1 MPLTIHGNMS
11 GKNGI
16 PTDKLSLPSLFSGET
31 RLCPDKS
38 PMLRRADAQTRQCS
52 STAARTGHCLT
63 KALCSLYRQDDTRA
77 VADNT
82 LVQSELK
89 VLPVPICGQVKPSS
103 ACLSAPCL
111 PPPKDHE
118 MPDDIVVADAG
129 ERAYTSESQK
139 GWAAEIEN
147 MVRKG
152 GDADS
157 GMIEISVRRLQQP
170 SFP

>member
-16 PTDKLSLPSLFSGET
+16 SMDRTVFLSLLAGET

-38 PMLRRADAQTRQCS
+38 PMLRNANAHQLPPGR
-52 STAARTGHCLT
+52 GHCST
-63 KALCSLYRQDDTRA
+63 KARCSLCRHSGFAVA

>member
-16 PTDKLSLPSLFSGET
+16 SMDRTVFLSLLAGET

-38 PMLRRADAQTRQCS
+38 PTLRRANAHQLPPGR
-52 STAARTGHCLT
+52 GHCST
-63 KALCSLYRQDDTRA
+63 KARCSLCRQDDTRA

-89 VLPVPICGQVKPSS
+89 VLPVPICGQVKPSY

-111 PPPKDHE
+111 PPPKGHE
-118 MPDDIVVADAG
+118 CRMTSLLRMPVSARIH
-129 ERAYTSESQK
+129 R
-139 GWAAEIEN
+139 
-147 MVRKG
+147 R
-152 GDADS
+152 
-157 GMIEISVRRLQQP
+157 VRRDGLRRLKTWGGREGTRILE
-170 SFP
+170 